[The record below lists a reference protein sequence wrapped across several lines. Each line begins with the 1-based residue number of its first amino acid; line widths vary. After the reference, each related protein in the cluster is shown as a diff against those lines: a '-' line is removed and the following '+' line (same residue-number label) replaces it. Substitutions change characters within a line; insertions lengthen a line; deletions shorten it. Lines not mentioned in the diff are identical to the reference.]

1 MKRLCFVFLLAS
13 MFAGTA
19 DAQEPIRVLA
29 NVFDPFCYEVNGE
42 LVGLEYEIL
51 QFFAKSKGRDLE
63 LTWVDAFENLLP
75 TFERGDFDIAA
86 GTLTITAERD
96 EKFDF
101 SSSYF
106 PVRVILVEP
115 REYTTKRLPDLSGET
130 LVMTPGTTYEEI
142 LRRVPRASLVYV
154 PDEVDALDAL
164 NRGEARATLI
174 DTMIGLM
181 YMRDY
186 PKLHMTL
193 AVSEEQHYGFAVQ
206 EGSTLA
212 QELSRHIREL
222 KSSGIYFRLLE
233 KYLGTEAVEM
243 VQAARE

>member
-1 MKRLCFVFLLAS
+1 